1 MIQQSLV
8 VYLICVVLAGER
20 GKGGRGGR
28 ERERGVMEGGGR
40 ERREGEGE
48 GERGKGGRGGRGGRG
63 KALLFTLLRYLG
75 GLRLLQATC
84 KKFYEYCSSNG

>member
-1 MIQQSLV
+1 MTRQSLV
-8 VYLICVVLAGER
+8 VYLICVVLARER

-48 GERGKGGRGGRGGRG
+48 GERGKGGRGGRG